1 MSLGTFCN
9 LLPSYVFS
17 IHRCFVGSVRGEH
30 LWVFSSVFVEKLLTS
45 VSVILVCS
53 HRCCLLYSTLW
64 EISEATMNCIWKTK
78 LNEGNF
84 RKKKTKT
91 QNKVTLLKLNFS
103 IPYIL
108 CKDFF
113 RFPPPPPS
121 LWFPVYLSCH
131 TLCYLDEL
139 SDFIFYLL
147 KLLTFSL
154 RLSPLFFSLTLEGV
168 CLLVQIKPPTTVL
181 HLIEWFLNR
190 LVDIFLNFWT
200 TQFAF
205 LFPPPLLCFF
215 WRLVPFPGHVLSWS

>member
-113 RFPPPPPS
+113 RFPPPPP
-121 LWFPVYLSCH
+121 FPLISSISELSHFVLFRWAFRFYFLPFKTVDFFSKIVSFIFLFDLGRCLSACADKTTYHSTASNRVILKQASGYLS
-131 TLCYLDEL
+131 
-139 SDFIFYLL
+139 
-147 KLLTFSL
+147 
-154 RLSPLFFSLTLEGV
+154 
-168 CLLVQIKPPTTVL
+168 
-181 HLIEWFLNR
+181 
-190 LVDIFLNFWT
+190 
-200 TQFAF
+200 
-205 LFPPPLLCFF
+205 
-215 WRLVPFPGHVLSWS
+215 